1 MAQDGLFFPALA
13 QIHPRHRTPGACILA
28 QGAWSVVLAL
38 SGTYEQL
45 YTYVIFAAVVFHTL
59 TGAAVFV
66 LRRTRPDAA
75 RPYKAWGYPLVP
87 AIFILASLMLV
98 GNTLVERPV
107 ESLLGLG
114 IVALGLPAYAFW
126 RRRARA
132 TVAEAA

>member
-1 MAQDGLFFPALA
+1 
-13 QIHPRHRTPGACILA
+13 
-28 QGAWSVVLAL
+28 
-38 SGTYEQL
+38 
-45 YTYVIFAAVVFHTL
+45 
-59 TGAAVFV
+59 
-66 LRRTRPDAA
+66 
-75 RPYKAWGYPLVP
+75 VP